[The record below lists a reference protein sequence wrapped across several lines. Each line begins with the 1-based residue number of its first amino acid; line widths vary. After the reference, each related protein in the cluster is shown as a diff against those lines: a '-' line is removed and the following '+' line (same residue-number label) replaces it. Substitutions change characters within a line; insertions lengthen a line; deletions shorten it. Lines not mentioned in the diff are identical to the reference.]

1 MESTIRGRKE
11 CVQFAPLSLFNAECD
26 SLVTDML
33 IAILNTCSKEELDEA
48 TEEDPEDI
56 DAEEA
61 GDSTERRR
69 VIKNKILAVG
79 KMAKVFA
86 VLRCVT
92 VTLTQTVYLILLT
105 LSTGRRQNEYPNSR
119 IYPPRTT
126 CHMAHWCLGRKV
138 SRMQSRTSMM
148 RM

>member
-1 MESTIRGRKE
+1 MEFTIRGREE
-11 CVQFAPLSLFNAECD
+11 CVQIVPLDLLIADCD

-33 IAILNTCSKEELDEA
+33 IAILNTCSKEELDVES
-48 TEEDPEDI
+48 EEDADDI

-61 GDSTERRR
+61 SESIERRR

-92 VTLTQTVYLILLT
+92 VTLSQIIYL
-105 LSTGRRQNEYPNSR
+105 
-119 IYPPRTT
+119 
-126 CHMAHWCLGRKV
+126 V
-138 SRMQSRTSMM
+138 
-148 RM
+148 

>member
-1 MESTIRGRKE
+1 MEFTIRGREE
-11 CVQFAPLSLFNAECD
+11 CVQFAPLDLFIAECD

-56 DAEEA
+56 DAEE
-61 GDSTERRR
+61 GHDSTERRR

-92 VTLTQTVYLILLT
+92 VNLT
-105 LSTGRRQNEYPNSR
+105 
-119 IYPPRTT
+119 
-126 CHMAHWCLGRKV
+126 
-138 SRMQSRTSMM
+138 
-148 RM
+148 